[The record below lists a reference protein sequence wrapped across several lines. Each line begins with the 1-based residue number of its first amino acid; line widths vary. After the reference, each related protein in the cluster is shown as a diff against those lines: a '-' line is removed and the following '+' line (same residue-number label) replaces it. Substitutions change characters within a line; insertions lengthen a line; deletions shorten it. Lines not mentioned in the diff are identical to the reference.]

1 MVKITDIEMII
12 NVQVYQKLFK
22 KTFIFFLKES
32 FIRFW
37 WNGFKKKNK
46 MYFHDQILKFIYVKL
61 VEKNNKKFW
70 VRKIMVLICAF
81 LKGRWTLLHS
91 FLYESKIINF

>member
-12 NVQVYQKLFK
+12 NVQVYHLWTLKSFSKKLLFILKGKFYSFFDEMVFK
-22 KTFIFFLKES
+22 K
-32 FIRFW
+32 
-37 WNGFKKKNK
+37 K

-81 LKGRWTLLHS
+81 LKGRWTL
-91 FLYESKIINF
+91 F